1 MWKGRPVS
9 GKYENK
15 QTGYFWKIGKK
26 PPELNHPTLKPLE
39 PMLNLIETGSDKG
52 DVVLD
57 PFMGSGTCGV
67 ACIQTGRKFIGI
79 EKNKEFF
86 EMAVAR
92 IKKEIRNK

>member
-1 MWKGRPVS
+1 MGILVRLS
-9 GKYENK
+9 YENFNISDK
-15 QTGYFWKIGKK
+15 TD
-26 PPELNHPTLKPLE
+26 
-39 PMLNLIETGSDKG
+39 SDKG

-92 IKKEIRNK
+92 IRKEIEKKS

>member
-1 MWKGRPVS
+1 MGILVRLS
-9 GKYENK
+9 CENFK
-15 QTGYFWKIGKK
+15 RNVFTISDK
-26 PPELNHPTLKPLE
+26 TD
-39 PMLNLIETGSDKG
+39 SDKG

-92 IKKEIRNK
+92 IRKEIEKKS